1 MSLRAPPPLLS
12 LNFSAMSKPWIRVAL
27 ALVVGAILV
36 VTLFPNLGEETPTH
50 PWCYVCG
57 ERGVAHILL
66 NLILFAPYGALLTL
80 AGVPRRWTWLS
91 GCLFSACIEFAQR
104 FIPGRD
110 SGLDDVLSNTTGTIV
125 GSLIAVAAVAWLRR
139 PGRPSVLG
147 ALAAAAAVLLV
158 VAATGLLLRPSFPRG
173 VAYDVQWSPD
183 SDVRYRTWTVKAE
196 LGGMVI
202 PSTRLSNTAHVRD
215 LLLAGAP
222 LYVRAVAG
230 PPLPPLAPLFRIA
243 DSTDREI
250 LLFAL
255 LRDDFVLRYR
265 TRAAAW
271 RLDQPNLRVP
281 GIAHSRT
288 RGDTLDLAMW
298 RQGRGVR
305 SQLCL
310 RYNDAQACGLGFTAG
325 RGWAVLMYPP
335 SLPEWLYRVVDLG
348 WIGGLLSLVGFLSRG
363 DRAALLVAGV
373 ISLLG
378 LAALPALVGLLA
390 TPPLE
395 WEVAVAGL
403 LAGAVVS
410 ARFARR
416 IRTSAAPP
424 PLSSPT
430 T

>member
-1 MSLRAPPPLLS
+1 
-12 LNFSAMSKPWIRVAL
+12 MSKPWIRVAL
-27 ALVVGAILV
+27 ALVVAAILA
-36 VTLFPNLGEETPTH
+36 VTLFPNAGEETPT
-50 PWCYVCG
+50 PAWCFVCG
-57 ERGVAHILL
+57 ERGVAHVLL
-66 NLILFAPYGALLTL
+66 NIILFAPLGALLTL
-80 AGVPRRWTWLS
+80 TGVPRRWTWLS

-158 VAATGLLLRPSFPRG
+158 VAATGMLLRPSFPRG

-183 SDVRYRTWTVKAE
+183 NDVRYRTWTVRAE

-202 PSTRLSNTAHVRD
+202 PSTRLSNTAQVRD

-243 DSTDREI
+243 DTTDREI
-250 LLFAL
+250 LLFGL

-281 GIAHSRT
+281 GIAHSRA

-298 RQGRGVR
+298 REPPPRGR
-305 SQLCL
+305 LCA
-310 RYNDAQACGLGFTAG
+310 RYNDRRACGLGFTAG
-325 RGWAVLMYPP
+325 RGWAILIYTADF
-335 SLPEWLYRVVDLG
+335 PEWLYRVVDLG
-348 WIGGLLSLVGFLSRG
+348 WIGGLLALVGFLSRG
-363 DRAALLVAGV
+363 DRAALLVGGGL
-373 ISLLG
+373 SLLG

-403 LAGAVVS
+403 LAGAVAS